1 MDEKGNILRTSGLNM
16 SVLTLG
22 LFILL
27 SQLTDHFLQT
37 LFLAFIGT
45 FLLKIRTE
53 GWNLKALFKGSQLFL
68 ALSFFVLILFR
79 LSKLTKERLIEGLD
93 HDNIFHFYAIVNKTI
108 PLSGELPPEFNYL
121 PMGWHK
127 SVSQVFELFHFDGS
141 LEYISPYFIVGII
154 SVVLFLI
161 SIIGIFQ
168 TLTNAKDLKG
178 KKVKTLVLSWS
189 LVIVT
194 GWGLWLYWVGS
205 IPYLFSLAFAYF
217 GISELLKIIFSETN
231 LSDRRAHLYFAIVT
245 FAAAAICWPP
255 ISIVISVIVIVFQW
269 KFRIIQE
276 FSRVIPLA
284 LILCLP
290 IAKSLLE
297 NRSRFTSKSYP
308 LFASDGVSGIGEFQ
322 LLPLIVVIAI
332 IASSFVKI
340 PQKQILRHDLLL
352 IKLTLIFVFI
362 GTGIALGVEL
372 IFGVMTSSNTRYY
385 AQKLFLPVGL
395 LILITLISIFIR
407 NSKQIIKNNSIRKVG
422 IFGAL
427 IVCTLSVSF
436 PWGTPEWGLPNQG
449 PTSST
454 TTTSLAAGARQ
465 VYHHFYGEKAI
476 RPLVNGSHLLQAIS
490 IMETCRIPSQTLY
503 LDLTLDARNG
513 AGLYGN
519 YWLAALK
526 NDPSIWNLAKNYNS
540 GSDVTLDSMQRLPFK
555 DLELLKLGATSF
567 LVISKSGIF
576 LLKSEQS
583 VSSKTD
589 KEIRKCLEDRPKIE
603 NRM

>member
-1 MDEKGNILRTSGLNM
+1 MDEKGNILRTSGL
-16 SVLTLG
+16 SLFVITLG
-22 LFILL
+22 LFIVL

-37 LFLAFIGT
+37 LFLVLIGT
-45 FLLKIRTE
+45 LLLKIRTE
-53 GWNLKALFKGSQLFL
+53 SLNLKALFKGSKFLF
-68 ALSFFVLILFR
+68 ALSFFVFIIFR

-108 PLSGELPPEFNYL
+108 PMSGELPPEFNYL

-127 SVSQVFELFHFDGS
+127 SVSQVFELFNLDKS
-141 LEYISPYFIVGII
+141 LEYVIPYFIVGIV
-154 SVVLFLI
+154 SVALFLI

-168 TLTNAKDLKG
+168 TLINAKDLKG
-178 KKVKTLVLSWS
+178 KKFRARVLSWS

-205 IPYLFSLAFAYF
+205 IPYLFSLAFAFF

-231 LSDRRAHLYFAIVT
+231 LSDRRTHVYIAIVT

-255 ISIVISVIVIVFQW
+255 IAIVIGVIVIVFQW

-276 FSRVIPLA
+276 FSRYIPLA
-284 LILCLP
+284 FILSLP

-297 NRSRFTSKSYP
+297 SRSRFTTKSYP

-322 LLPLIVVIAI
+322 LLPLVVVIAI
-332 IASSFVKI
+332 IASGFVKI
-340 PQKQILRHDLLL
+340 PQKQIPRHDLLL
-352 IKLTLIFVFI
+352 IKLILFFVFI
-362 GTGIALGVEL
+362 GTGVALGIEL
-372 IFGVMTSSNTRYY
+372 IFGITSGSNTRYY
-385 AQKLFLPVGL
+385 AQKVFFPVGL

-407 NSKQIIKNNSIRKVG
+407 NSEQIVKNSPIRKIG

-427 IVCTLSVSF
+427 FLCTLSVSF

-454 TTTSLAAGARQ
+454 TTTSLAAGSRQ
-465 VYHHFYGEKAI
+465 IYHHFYGEQAI
-476 RPLVNGSHLLQAIS
+476 RPLVNGSNLLQAVN
-490 IMETCRIPSQTLY
+490 IMEMCRIPSRTLY
-503 LDLTLDARNG
+503 LDLTLDARDG
-513 AGLYGN
+513 AGVYGN

-526 NDPSIWNLAKNYNS
+526 SDPSIWDLAKSYNS
-540 GSDVTLDSMQRLPFK
+540 ESDLTLDSMQRLPLK
-555 DLELLKLGATSF
+555 DLELLKLGARSF
-567 LVISKSGIF
+567 LVISKSGTF
-576 LLKSEQS
+576 LLKTEKS
-583 VSSKTD
+583 VNSKTD
-589 KEIRKCLEDRPKIE
+589 KEIEKCLGDLSKIE